1 VHEMVLFKTLGATR
15 PTLIAIM
22 AVEYAL
28 LGVIAAAV
36 GGVLST
42 AVSFGIV
49 HFFLDIPWEFQ
60 WSILSI
66 GGGATVLLTVVT
78 GFLTT
83 YRILGEK
90 PLAVLR
96 AE

>member
-1 VHEMVLFKTLGATR
+1 
-15 PTLIAIM
+15 M

-28 LGVIAAAV
+28 LGVIAVVV
-36 GGVLST
+36 GGVLSL

-49 HFFLDIPWEFQ
+49 HFLLDIPWEFQ
-60 WSILSI
+60 WGTLSL
-66 GGGATVLLTVVT
+66 GMVAMVVLTVVT

-83 YRILGEK
+83 YRILGER